1 LNELCRINQVRDPV
15 IHSMNGPIRILTF
28 STLYPNA
35 VQGTHGIF
43 VENRLRHLV
52 ASNRVS
58 ARVVAPVPWF
68 PFRGAA
74 FGRYGQ
80 LAKVPSRE
88 IRFGVDIVHPRYPV
102 LPKIGMS
109 SAPLSLYAFLKPVLA
124 RLINNG
130 WDFDLLDAHYFFPDG
145 VAAVMLGRAFGK
157 PVTITARGTDINLIP
172 RYPVPRRM
180 IRWAAERADGLI
192 TVCAALKD
200 ELVRL
205 GIPPERVRT
214 LRNGVDLEIFRPIHP
229 QQARS
234 TLAVRGPVL
243 ASVGSLIERKGH
255 DLVIR
260 ALEHLPDVT
269 LLIAGE
275 GLERASLARLAA
287 ATGVAGRV
295 HFLGSIPHER
305 LREIYSAADALVL
318 ASSREGWPN
327 VLLESMACGTP
338 VIASNVWGAPEIIK
352 APEAGVLLQSRTAS
366 GIASAAKAL
375 LAALPPREATRA
387 YAERFSWQETTE
399 GQVDLFS
406 QILRSASPVMSVSL
420 S

>member
-1 LNELCRINQVRDPV
+1 MDQAMRD
-15 IHSMNGPIRILTF
+15 PIRIVTF
-28 STLYPNA
+28 STLYPNE
-35 VQGTHGIF
+35 VQDTHGVF

-52 ASNRVS
+52 GSNKVS

-68 PFRGAA
+68 PFSGAA

-80 LAKVPSRE
+80 LAKAPLRE
-88 IRFGVDIVHPRYPV
+88 RRFGIDIVHPRYPV

-109 SAPLSLYAFLKPVLA
+109 IAPLSLYAFVKPVLA
-124 RLINNG
+124 RLINDG

-145 VAAVMLGRAFGK
+145 VAAVMLGRAFDK

-192 TVCAALKD
+192 TVCAALKE

-205 GIPPERVRT
+205 GVPPERVRT
-214 LRNGVDLEIFRPIHP
+214 LRNGVDLEVFKPIDP
-229 QQARS
+229 QQAKD
-234 TLAVRGPVL
+234 TLAVNGPVL
-243 ASVGSLIERKGH
+243 ASVGSLIARKGH

-260 ALEHLPDVT
+260 ALEHLPEVT
-269 LLIAGE
+269 LLIAGQGPE
-275 GLERASLARLAA
+275 KAALARLAA
-287 ATGVAGRV
+287 ALGVEKRV
-295 HFLGSIPHER
+295 RFLGSVPHER
-305 LREIYSAADALVL
+305 LSEIYSAADALVL

-352 APEAGVLLQSRTAS
+352 APEAGVLLPDRTAS
-366 GIASAAKAL
+366 AIVSAAGAL
-375 LAALPPREATRA
+375 LAAPPPREATRA
-387 YAERFSWQETTE
+387 YAQRFSWQETTE
-399 GQVDLFS
+399 GQIDLFS
-406 QILRSASPVMSVSL
+406 RILRPASAVMSVPRAFA
-420 S
+420 

>member
-1 LNELCRINQVRDPV
+1 VHDGGGNPAIEAVRR
-15 IHSMNGPIRILTF
+15 PIRIVTF

-35 VQGTHGIF
+35 VQSNHGVF

-52 ASNRVS
+52 GSTKVS

-68 PFRGAA
+68 PFGAAA

-88 IRFGVDIVHPRYPV
+88 TRFGLDVVHPRYPV

-109 SAPLSLYAFLKPVLA
+109 LAPLFLYAFVKPVLA
-124 RLINNG
+124 RLIRTG
-130 WDFDLLDAHYFFPDG
+130 GDFDLLDAHYFFPDG

-172 RYPVPRRM
+172 RYRLARRM

-200 ELVRL
+200 ELVHL
-205 GIPPERVRT
+205 GIPPERIRI
-214 LRNGVDLEIFRPIHP
+214 LRNGVDLEVFRPIHP
-229 QQARS
+229 QQARRP
-234 TLAVRGPVL
+234 LAVSGPVL
-243 ASVGSLIERKGH
+243 ASVGSLIPRKGH
-255 DLVIR
+255 DLVIK
-260 ALEHLPDVT
+260 ALENLPDVT

-275 GLERASLARLAA
+275 GPEQAALARLAA
-287 ATGVAGRV
+287 ATGVASRV
-295 HFLGSIPHER
+295 RFLGSIPHDR

-338 VIASNVWGAPEIIK
+338 VIASNVWGAPEVVT
-352 APEAGVLLQSRTAS
+352 APEAGLLLRARS
-366 GIASAAKAL
+366 ASAIADATRAL
-375 LAALPPREATRA
+375 LAAPPPRAATRA
-387 YAERFSWQETTE
+387 YAERFGWQETTE
-399 GQVDLFS
+399 GQFALFAR
-406 QILRSASPVMSVSL
+406 ILDSPPTVMAPAACPL

>member
-1 LNELCRINQVRDPV
+1 
-15 IHSMNGPIRILTF
+15 MNGPIRILTF

-35 VQGTHGIF
+35 AQGTHGIF

-52 ASNRVS
+52 ASNKVS

-68 PFRGAA
+68 PFRGEV
-74 FGRYGQ
+74 FGHYGQ
-80 LAKVPSRE
+80 LGRVPSRE
-88 IRFGVDIVHPRYPV
+88 VRFGIDIVHPRYPV

-109 SAPLSLYAFLKPVLA
+109 VAPLSLYASVKPVLA

-130 WDFDLLDAHYFFPDG
+130 WDFDLLDAHYFYPDG
-145 VAAVMLGRAFGK
+145 VAAAMLGRAFGK

-172 RYPVPRRM
+172 RYPLPRRM

-214 LRNGVDLEIFRPIHP
+214 LRNGVDLEVFRPVNR
-229 QQARS
+229 QQARR
-234 TLAVRGPVL
+234 TLTVSGPVL
-243 ASVGSLIERKGH
+243 ASVGNLIARKGH

-275 GLERASLARLAA
+275 G
-287 ATGVAGRV
+287 
-295 HFLGSIPHER
+295 P
-305 LREIYSAADALVL
+305 
-318 ASSREGWPN
+318 
-327 VLLESMACGTP
+327 
-338 VIASNVWGAPEIIK
+338 
-352 APEAGVLLQSRTAS
+352 
-366 GIASAAKAL
+366 
-375 LAALPPREATRA
+375 
-387 YAERFSWQETTE
+387 
-399 GQVDLFS
+399 
-406 QILRSASPVMSVSL
+406 
-420 S
+420 

>member
-1 LNELCRINQVRDPV
+1 MDPA
-15 IHSMNGPIRILTF
+15 MRGPIRIVTF
-28 STLYPNA
+28 STLYPNE
-35 VQGTHGIF
+35 VQDTHGVF

-52 ASNRVS
+52 ASNKVS

-68 PFRGAA
+68 PFGGAA

-80 LAKVPSRE
+80 LAKTPSRE
-88 IRFGVDIVHPRYPV
+88 IRFGIDIVHPRYPV
-102 LPKIGMS
+102 LPKIGMNI
-109 SAPLSLYAFLKPVLA
+109 APLSLYAFVKPALA
-124 RLINNG
+124 RLINDG
-130 WDFDLLDAHYFFPDG
+130 GDFDLLDAHYFFPDG

-180 IRWAAERADGLI
+180 IRWAAARADGLI

-205 GIPPERVRT
+205 GVPPERVRT
-214 LRNGVDLEIFRPIHP
+214 LRNGVDLEVFRPVDP
-229 QQARS
+229 QQAKDA
-234 TLAVRGPVL
+234 LAIHGPVL
-243 ASVGSLIERKGH
+243 ASVGALIERKGH
-255 DLVIR
+255 DLAIR
-260 ALEHLPDVT
+260 ALQHLPKAT
-269 LLIAGE
+269 LLIAGQGPE
-275 GLERASLARLAA
+275 KAALARLAA
-287 ATGVAGRV
+287 AVGVENRV
-295 HFLGSIPHER
+295 RFLGGIPHQR

-352 APEAGVLLQSRTAS
+352 APEAGVLLQERTA
-366 GIASAAKAL
+366 GALASAAQAL

-387 YAERFSWQETTE
+387 YAQRFSWRETTE
-399 GQVDLFS
+399 GQIDLFS
-406 QILRSASPVMSVSL
+406 RILQTASPAMAVPRAFP
-420 S
+420 

>member
-1 LNELCRINQVRDPV
+1 MDQAMR
-15 IHSMNGPIRILTF
+15 GPIRIVTF

-35 VQGTHGIF
+35 VQETHGVF

-52 ASNRVS
+52 GSNKVS

-68 PFRGAA
+68 PFGGAA

-80 LAKVPSRE
+80 LAKTPPRE
-88 IRFGVDIVHPRYPV
+88 TRFGIDIVHPRYPV
-102 LPKIGMS
+102 LPKIGMTI
-109 SAPLSLYAFLKPVLA
+109 APLSLYAFVKPALA
-124 RLINNG
+124 QLINNG
-130 WDFDLLDAHYFFPDG
+130 GDFDLLDAHYFFPDG
-145 VAAVMLGRAFGK
+145 VAAVMLGRALGK
-157 PVTITARGTDINLIP
+157 PVIITARGTDINLIP
-172 RYPVPRRM
+172 RYPAPRRM

-214 LRNGVDLEIFRPIHP
+214 LRNGVDLEIFRPIP
-229 QQARS
+229 LQQAKDA
-234 TLAVRGPVL
+234 LALDGPVL

-260 ALEHLPDVT
+260 ALEHLPKVT
-269 LLIAGE
+269 LLIAGQGPE
-275 GLERASLARLAA
+275 KAALARLAA
-287 ATGVAGRV
+287 AVGVASRV
-295 HFLGSIPHER
+295 RFLGSIPHER

-352 APEAGVLLQSRTAS
+352 APEAGVLLQDRTAS
-366 GIASAAKAL
+366 AIVSAARAL

-387 YAERFSWQETTE
+387 YAQRFSWQETTE
-399 GQVDLFS
+399 GQLDLFS
-406 QILRSASPVMSVSL
+406 EILRPAPPVMSVSRSFPL
-420 S
+420 RSFP